1 MNKIFKLITSISFL
15 FFSINAALSEE
26 NFFNEALKMYQN
38 EKYEDARF
46 MLERNIVF
54 NPKDAKSYLYLAKI
68 YNHEEDQNKEE
79 YNLETT
85 LLIEPN
91 NEEAILMLMKIAL
104 KKSNYSKVNDLSQ
117 TFIKVCKKLCDENNE
132 IQKSLK
138 NIEPATMSLD
148 QNLNKILII
157 DFGSQFTQLIARR
170 IRELGVFSEIVSH
183 KKIKIKHIDKSI
195 KGIILSGGPLNVYE
209 INKYSFDKKII
220 NLSIP
225 ILGICFGHQILSKL
239 NGGRVKQSKHRE
251 FGLAN
256 IYKKNESL
264 LIKNFFNKQKS
275 KKVWMSHADQVS
287 KLPKNFKV
295 IASSTN
301 SKFAIVENKLNKFYG
316 IQFHPEVTH
325 TENGKKLISNFIF
338 LICKIKRNWSS
349 KDQKIQLIKEVK
361 DQVGSEKVICALSG
375 GVDSSVV
382 AQLLNKAIGKK
393 LYCIFVNTGLLRKNE
408 EVQVVQT
415 FKKRLKINLIY
426 VNAEKEFLKKLHNV
440 SDPEKKRKIIG
451 NLFIKIFE
459 RYAKKIKNVKFLAQ
473 GTLYPDLIES
483 RSVTGSQT
491 SKIKSH
497 HNVGG
502 LPKKMKLKLVEPLK
516 FLFKDE
522 VRKLG
527 LELNLNKDIISRHPF
542 PGPGLA
548 IRMPG
553 LITNEKI
560 KILKEADYYFIQ
572 ALRDHGLYHKI
583 WQAYAALLPV
593 KTVGVMGDN
602 RTYEYLCLLRAITS
616 EDGMTAD
623 FYEFKKS
630 FMETISNKI
639 VNSIR
644 GINRVVYDITS
655 KPPSTIELE

>member
-1 MNKIFKLITSISFL
+1 
-15 FFSINAALSEE
+15 
-26 NFFNEALKMYQN
+26 
-38 EKYEDARF
+38 
-46 MLERNIVF
+46 
-54 NPKDAKSYLYLAKI
+54 
-68 YNHEEDQNKEE
+68 
-79 YNLETT
+79 
-85 LLIEPN
+85 
-91 NEEAILMLMKIAL
+91 
-104 KKSNYSKVNDLSQ
+104 
-117 TFIKVCKKLCDENNE
+117 
-132 IQKSLK
+132 
-138 NIEPATMSLD
+138 MSLD
-148 QNLNKILII
+148 QNLDKILII

-170 IRELGVFSEIVSH
+170 IRELGVFSEIISH
-183 KKIKIKHIDKSI
+183 KKIKLKDVDYAV
-195 KGIILSGGPLNVYE
+195 KGIILSGGPLNVYQ

-220 NLSIP
+220 NLNIP

-264 LIKNFFNKQKS
+264 LIRNFFNKQQS

-287 KLPKNFKV
+287 RLPKNFKV

-301 SKFAIVENKLNKFYG
+301 SKFAIVEDKLKKFYG

-325 TENGKKLISNFIF
+325 TQNGKKLISNFIF

-415 FKKRLKINLIY
+415 FKKRLKMNLIY
-426 VNAEKEFLKKLHNV
+426 VNAEKEFLKKLHNI

-483 RSVTGSQT
+483 KSVTGSQT

-527 LELNLNKDIISRHPF
+527 LELNLSKDIISRHPF

-553 LITNEKI
+553 LITNDKI

-572 ALRDHGLYHKI
+572 ALKDHGLYHKI

-630 FMETISNKI
+630 FMETISNQI

>member
-1 MNKIFKLITSISFL
+1 
-15 FFSINAALSEE
+15 
-26 NFFNEALKMYQN
+26 
-38 EKYEDARF
+38 
-46 MLERNIVF
+46 
-54 NPKDAKSYLYLAKI
+54 
-68 YNHEEDQNKEE
+68 
-79 YNLETT
+79 
-85 LLIEPN
+85 
-91 NEEAILMLMKIAL
+91 
-104 KKSNYSKVNDLSQ
+104 
-117 TFIKVCKKLCDENNE
+117 
-132 IQKSLK
+132 
-138 NIEPATMSLD
+138 MSLD

-170 IRELGVFSEIVSH
+170 IRELGVFSKIVSH
-183 KKIKIKHIDKSI
+183 KKIKSKDIDNSV

-209 INKYSFDKKII
+209 INKYSFDKNILKNKI
-220 NLSIP
+220 P
-225 ILGICFGHQILSKL
+225 VLGICFGHQILSKL
-239 NGGRVKQSKHRE
+239 NGGKVKQSKHRE

-256 IYKKNESL
+256 IYKKKESL
-264 LIKNFFNKQKS
+264 LTKNFFYNKKFNE
-275 KKVWMSHADQVS
+275 VWMSHADQVS
-287 KLPKNFKV
+287 KLPKNFNV
-295 IASSTN
+295 IASSEN
-301 SKFAIVENKLNKFYG
+301 SKFAIVENRYKSLYG
-316 IQFHPEVTH
+316 VQFHPEVTH
-325 TENGKKLISNFIF
+325 TKNGKKLISNFVF
-338 LICKIKRNWSS
+338 LICKIKKNWSS
-349 KDQKIQLIKEVK
+349 KDQKNKLIKDVRN
-361 DQVGSEKVICALSG
+361 QVGASKVICALSG

-393 LYCIFVNTGLLRKNE
+393 LYCVFVNTGLLRKDE
-408 EVQVVQT
+408 EKQVVET
-415 FKKRLKINLIY
+415 FKKKLKMNLTYI
-426 VNAEKEFLKKLHNV
+426 NAEKEFLKKLTNI

-483 RSVTGSQT
+483 KSVTGSQT

-502 LPKKMKLKLVEPLK
+502 LPKKMKLRLVEPLK
-516 FLFKDE
+516 YLFKDE

-527 LELNLNKDIISRHPF
+527 LELNLSKEIISRHPF

-553 LITNEKI
+553 VITKEKI
-560 KILKEADYYFIQ
+560 NILKQADYYFIQ
-572 ALRDHGLYHKI
+572 ALKDHGLYNKI

-623 FYEFKKS
+623 FYEFKKT
-630 FMETISNKI
+630 FVQMISNKI

>member
-1 MNKIFKLITSISFL
+1 
-15 FFSINAALSEE
+15 
-26 NFFNEALKMYQN
+26 
-38 EKYEDARF
+38 
-46 MLERNIVF
+46 
-54 NPKDAKSYLYLAKI
+54 
-68 YNHEEDQNKEE
+68 
-79 YNLETT
+79 
-85 LLIEPN
+85 
-91 NEEAILMLMKIAL
+91 
-104 KKSNYSKVNDLSQ
+104 
-117 TFIKVCKKLCDENNE
+117 
-132 IQKSLK
+132 
-138 NIEPATMSLD
+138 MSLD
-148 QNLNKILII
+148 KNLNKILII

-170 IRELGVFSEIVSH
+170 IRESGVYSEIISH
-183 KKIKIKHIDKSI
+183 KKVKNKNIDNSI
-195 KGIILSGGPLNVYE
+195 KGIILSGGPLNVYQ
-209 INKYSFDKKII
+209 INKYSFDKRII
-220 NLSIP
+220 ENQIP
-225 ILGICFGHQILSKL
+225 VLGICFGHQILSKL
-239 NGGRVKQSKHRE
+239 NGGRVKQSKYRE

-256 IYKKNESL
+256 IRKKRESIL
-264 LIKNFFNKQKS
+264 TKNFFNKK
-275 KKVWMSHADQVS
+275 KINKVWMSHADQVS
-287 KLPKNFKV
+287 KLPKNFNV
-295 IASSTN
+295 IASSQN
-301 SKFAIVENKLNKFYG
+301 SKFAIIENKKKNFYG
-316 IQFHPEVTH
+316 VQFHPEVTH
-325 TENGKKLISNFIF
+325 TENGKKLINNFIF

-349 KDQKIQLIKEVK
+349 KDQKIKLIKDV
-361 DQVGSEKVICALSG
+361 QNLVGKNKVICALSG

-393 LYCIFVNTGLLRKNE
+393 LFCIFVNTGLLRKNE
-408 EVQVVQT
+408 EIQVVKT
-415 FKKRLKINLIY
+415 FKKKLKINLIY
-426 VNAEKEFLKKLHNV
+426 VNAENEFLRKLNNV

-459 RYAKKIKNVKFLAQ
+459 RYAKRIKNVKFLAQ

-483 RSVTGSQT
+483 KSVTGSQT

-527 LELNLNKDIISRHPF
+527 LELKLSKEIISRHPF

-553 LITNEKI
+553 IITKEKI
-560 KILKEADYYFIQ
+560 KILKEADNYFIQ
-572 ALRDHGLYHKI
+572 ALRDHNLYNKI

-623 FYEFKKS
+623 FYDFKKS
-630 FMETISNKI
+630 FIQMISNKI

-644 GINRVVYDITS
+644 GVNRVVYDVTS

>member
-1 MNKIFKLITSISFL
+1 
-15 FFSINAALSEE
+15 
-26 NFFNEALKMYQN
+26 
-38 EKYEDARF
+38 
-46 MLERNIVF
+46 
-54 NPKDAKSYLYLAKI
+54 
-68 YNHEEDQNKEE
+68 
-79 YNLETT
+79 
-85 LLIEPN
+85 
-91 NEEAILMLMKIAL
+91 
-104 KKSNYSKVNDLSQ
+104 
-117 TFIKVCKKLCDENNE
+117 
-132 IQKSLK
+132 
-138 NIEPATMSLD
+138 MSLD
-148 QNLNKILII
+148 KSLNKILII

-183 KKIKIKHIDKSI
+183 KKIKNKNIDSTI
-195 KGIILSGGPLNVYE
+195 KGIILSGGPLNVYQ
-209 INKYSFDKKII
+209 IGKYSFDKKII
-220 NLSIP
+220 ENNIP
-225 ILGICFGHQILSKL
+225 VLGICFGHQILSKL
-239 NGGRVKQSKHRE
+239 NGGKVKQSKHRE
-251 FGLAN
+251 FGLAK
-256 IYKKNESL
+256 IYKKNDSL
-264 LIKNFFNKQKS
+264 LIKNFFNNKKS
-275 KKVWMSHADQVS
+275 KEVWMSHADQVY

-295 IASSTN
+295 IASTLN
-301 SKFAIVENKLNKFYG
+301 SKFAMIENKQKNYYG
-316 IQFHPEVTH
+316 VQFHPEVTH

-338 LICKIKRNWSS
+338 LICKVKKNWSS
-349 KDQKIQLIKEVK
+349 KDQKMKLIKDIK
-361 DQVGSEKVICALSG
+361 DQVCKDKVICALSG

-382 AQLLNKAIGKK
+382 AQLLNKAIGKN
-393 LYCIFVNTGLLRKNE
+393 LFCIFVNTGLLRKNE
-408 EVQVVQT
+408 EIQVVET

-426 VNAEKEFLKKLHNV
+426 VDAENEFINKLSNI

-459 RYAKKIKNVKFLAQ
+459 RYAQKIKNVKFLAQ

-502 LPKKMKLKLVEPLK
+502 LPKKMKFKLVEPLK

-527 LELNLNKDIISRHPF
+527 LELNLNKEIISRHPF

-553 LITNEKI
+553 KITKEKI
-560 KILKEADYYFIQ
+560 KILKEADHYFIK
-572 ALRDHGLYHKI
+572 ALRDHNLYHKI

-630 FMETISNKI
+630 FIQEISNKI

-644 GINRVVYDITS
+644 GINRVVYDVTS

>member
-1 MNKIFKLITSISFL
+1 
-15 FFSINAALSEE
+15 
-26 NFFNEALKMYQN
+26 
-38 EKYEDARF
+38 
-46 MLERNIVF
+46 
-54 NPKDAKSYLYLAKI
+54 
-68 YNHEEDQNKEE
+68 
-79 YNLETT
+79 
-85 LLIEPN
+85 
-91 NEEAILMLMKIAL
+91 
-104 KKSNYSKVNDLSQ
+104 
-117 TFIKVCKKLCDENNE
+117 
-132 IQKSLK
+132 
-138 NIEPATMSLD
+138 MSLD
-148 QNLNKILII
+148 KNLNKILII

-170 IRELGVFSEIVSH
+170 IRESGVYSEIISH
-183 KKIKIKHIDKSI
+183 KKVKNKNIDNSI
-195 KGIILSGGPLNVYE
+195 KGIILSGGPLNVYQ
-209 INKYSFDKKII
+209 INKYSFDKRII
-220 NLSIP
+220 ENQIP
-225 ILGICFGHQILSKL
+225 VLGICFGHQILSKL
-239 NGGRVKQSKHRE
+239 NGGRVKQSKYRE

-256 IYKKNESL
+256 IRKKRESIL
-264 LIKNFFNKQKS
+264 TKNFFNKKNIN
-275 KKVWMSHADQVS
+275 KVWMSHADQVS
-287 KLPKNFKV
+287 KLPKNFNV
-295 IASSTN
+295 IASSQN
-301 SKFAIVENKLNKFYG
+301 SKYAIIENKKKNFYG
-316 IQFHPEVTH
+316 VQFHPEVTH
-325 TENGKKLISNFIF
+325 TENGKKLINNFIF

-349 KDQKIQLIKEVK
+349 KDQKIRLIKDV
-361 DQVGSEKVICALSG
+361 QNLVGKNKVICALSG

-393 LYCIFVNTGLLRKNE
+393 LFCIFVNTGLLRKNE
-408 EVQVVQT
+408 EIQVVKT
-415 FKKRLKINLIY
+415 FKKKLKINLIY
-426 VNAEKEFLKKLHNV
+426 VNAENEFLRKLNNV

-459 RYAKKIKNVKFLAQ
+459 RYAKRIKNVKFLAQ

-483 RSVTGSQT
+483 KSVTGSQT

-527 LELNLNKDIISRHPF
+527 LELKLSKEIILRHPF

-553 LITNEKI
+553 IITKEKI
-560 KILKEADYYFIQ
+560 KILKEADNYFIQ
-572 ALRDHGLYHKI
+572 ALREHNLYNKI

-623 FYEFKKS
+623 FYDFKKS
-630 FMETISNKI
+630 FIQMISNKI

-644 GINRVVYDITS
+644 GVNRVVYDVTS

>member
-1 MNKIFKLITSISFL
+1 M
-15 FFSINAALSEE
+15 
-26 NFFNEALKMYQN
+26 
-38 EKYEDARF
+38 
-46 MLERNIVF
+46 
-54 NPKDAKSYLYLAKI
+54 
-68 YNHEEDQNKEE
+68 
-79 YNLETT
+79 
-85 LLIEPN
+85 
-91 NEEAILMLMKIAL
+91 
-104 KKSNYSKVNDLSQ
+104 
-117 TFIKVCKKLCDENNE
+117 C
-132 IQKSLK
+132 
-138 NIEPATMSLD
+138 
-148 QNLNKILII
+148 
-157 DFGSQFTQLIARR
+157 
-170 IRELGVFSEIVSH
+170 IR
-183 KKIKIKHIDKSI
+183 D
-195 KGIILSGGPLNVYE
+195 
-209 INKYSFDKKII
+209 
-220 NLSIP
+220 
-225 ILGICFGHQILSKL
+225 
-239 NGGRVKQSKHRE
+239 RSKHRE

-256 IYKKNESL
+256 ITKKNNSL
-264 LIKNFFNKQKS
+264 LIKNLFKKKKS
-275 KKVWMSHADQVS
+275 IKVWMSHADQVS

-295 IASSTN
+295 IASSQN
-301 SKFAIVENKLNKFYG
+301 SKFAAVENKFRNYYG
-316 IQFHPEVTH
+316 VQFHPEVTH
-325 TENGKKLISNFIF
+325 TENGKKLMSNFIF
-338 LICKIKRNWSS
+338 LICKMRKNWSS
-349 KDQKIQLIKEVK
+349 KDQKIKLIK
-361 DQVGSEKVICALSG
+361 DARQMVGNNKVICALSG

-382 AQLLNKAIGKK
+382 AQLLNKAIGKN
-393 LYCIFVNTGLLRKNE
+393 LHCIFVNTGLLRKNE
-408 EVQVVQT
+408 EKQVVAT
-415 FKKRLKINLIY
+415 FKKKLKINLTY
-426 VNAEKEFLKKLHNV
+426 VNAEKEFLRKLSNI

-483 RSVTGSQT
+483 KSVTGSQT

-527 LELNLNKDIISRHPF
+527 LELNLSREIISRHPF

-553 LITNEKI
+553 IITKEKI
-560 KILKEADYYFIQ
+560 NILKEADNYFIQ
-572 ALRDHGLYHKI
+572 ALRDHNLYHKI

-630 FMETISNKI
+630 FIQEISNKI

>member
-1 MNKIFKLITSISFL
+1 MTLDT
-15 FFSINAALSEE
+15 
-26 NFFNEALKMYQN
+26 
-38 EKYEDARF
+38 
-46 MLERNIVF
+46 
-54 NPKDAKSYLYLAKI
+54 
-68 YNHEEDQNKEE
+68 
-79 YNLETT
+79 NLD
-85 LLIEPN
+85 
-91 NEEAILMLMKIAL
+91 
-104 KKSNYSKVNDLSQ
+104 KV
-117 TFIKVCKKLCDENNE
+117 V
-132 IQKSLK
+132 
-138 NIEPATMSLD
+138 
-148 QNLNKILII
+148 II

-170 IRELGVFSEIVSH
+170 IRELGVFSEIISH
-183 KKIKIKHIDKSI
+183 KKIRTSDINQSVR
-195 KGIILSGGPLNVYE
+195 GIILSGGPLNVYQ
-209 INKYSFDKKII
+209 INKYSFDKTILEM
-220 NLSIP
+220 NIP

-256 IYKKNESL
+256 IFRKRDSLLTKNFYNMKKN
-264 LIKNFFNKQKS
+264 

-287 KLPKNFKV
+287 KLPKNFQV
-295 IASSTN
+295 VASSTN
-301 SKFAIVENKLNKFYG
+301 SKYAIVENKIKKFYG
-316 IQFHPEVTH
+316 VQFHPEVTH
-325 TENGKKLISNFIF
+325 TENGKKLISNFVF
-338 LICKIKRNWSS
+338 LICKIKKNWSS
-349 KDQKIQLIKEVK
+349 RDQKIKLINEVR
-361 DQVGSEKVICALSG
+361 DQVGTHKVICALSG

-382 AQLLNKAIGKK
+382 AQLLNKSIGKK

-408 EVQVVQT
+408 ETQVVRT
-415 FKKRLKINLIY
+415 FKKRLKMNLIY
-426 VNAEKEFLKKLHNV
+426 VNAEKEFLSKLKNV

-483 RSVTGSQT
+483 KSVTGSQT

-502 LPKKMKLKLVEPLK
+502 LPKKMNLKLVEPLK

-527 LELNLNKDIISRHPF
+527 LELKLSKEIISRHPF

-553 LITNEKI
+553 IITNEKI

-572 ALRDHGLYHKI
+572 ALREHGLYHKI

-623 FYEFKKS
+623 FFEFSKS
-630 FMETISNKI
+630 FMQTISNKI

-644 GINRVVYDITS
+644 GINRVVYDVTS